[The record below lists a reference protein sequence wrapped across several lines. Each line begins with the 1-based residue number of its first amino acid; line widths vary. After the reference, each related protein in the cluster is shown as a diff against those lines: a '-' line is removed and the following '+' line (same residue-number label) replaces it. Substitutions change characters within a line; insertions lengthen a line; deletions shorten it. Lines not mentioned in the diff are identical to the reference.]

1 MISSRLVWS
10 LGLSQLI
17 LWGISFYFIGVFG
30 DLIIA
35 DTGWSRTIVYGGFSA
50 ALLAMA
56 AVSMIVGNTVDRI
69 GGRYVMI
76 GGTLVSSASCVA
88 LGLTDTIMLYYV
100 AWVGLGIA
108 MRCTLYDAAFATL
121 VRIGGPAARPAITK
135 ITLLGGLASTCFW
148 PIGLFLADTCGWRD
162 AALIYGGVAL
172 MTVPLHFFIPKIQY
186 QSNETEHMLSTPRPM
201 KDVARNKLNAILYAA
216 IMTLGNGLHAG
227 MSAHLISIFMELGLG
242 AVLAV
247 SAASLRGVGQSTARL
262 FELFFGSRIHP
273 IDLNMIAT
281 LITPLCFV
289 FLLSSGGY
297 LAAAVMF
304 SFVYGGTVGLLT
316 ITRGTLP
323 LVLFDYETYGSIV
336 GKLLIPSF
344 IASAAAPAAFA
355 IIIENYGSNVAIQ
368 IAIAIGFIM
377 LAASLYLRINWK
389 LGSRTQI

>member
-35 DTGWSRTIVYGGFSA
+35 DTGWSRTSVYGGFSA

-56 AVSMIVGNTVDRI
+56 AVSVTVGNTVDRI

-76 GGTLVSSASCVA
+76 GGTLVCSASCVA
-88 LGLTDTIMLYYV
+88 LGFADTITLYYA

-121 VRIGGPAARPAITK
+121 VRIGGSAARPAITK

-148 PIGLFLADTCGWRD
+148 PIGHFLADTYGWRD

-172 MTVPLHFFIPKIQY
+172 MTVPLHYFIPTAQY
-186 QSNETEHMLSTPRPM
+186 QIDETEHVPSMSRPAKNLS
-201 KDVARNKLNAILYAA
+201 RNKLNAVLYATIIA
-216 IMTLGNGLHAG
+216 LGNGLHAG
-227 MSAHLISIFMELGLG
+227 MSAHLISILAELGLG
-242 AVLAV
+242 AGLAV
-247 SAASLRGVGQSTARL
+247 SVASLRGIGQSTARL
-262 FELFFGSRIHP
+262 IELLFGSRVHP
-273 IDLNMIAT
+273 LDLNMIST
-281 LITPLCFV
+281 LATPLCFI
-289 FLLSSGGY
+289 LILSSGGY
-297 LAAAVMF
+297 VAAAVAF

-323 LVLFDYETYGSIV
+323 LVLFDHETYGSIV

-344 IASAAAPAAFA
+344 IVSAAAPAAFA
-355 IIIENYGSNVAIQ
+355 IIIEKYGSNAALY
-368 IAIAIGFIM
+368 IAIAVGFVM
-377 LAASLYLRINWK
+377 LAASLCLRLNWK
-389 LGSRTQI
+389 LGSRVQI